1 MTDRSTFP
9 DGVPV
14 HDVDLQNES
23 TQVSTQLRRRL
34 MDHAQPGLV
43 SGGVISLNGTTPSRI
58 DVTALVAYAP
68 GGEMIE
74 IGAQTSLAMADYTL
88 GAVNYVVAVY
98 TETQGTPQAHQTDGT
113 TRNTRA
119 SRSGRLVVMSQA
131 QYSAMP
137 ATSTDLGVNA
147 VDRAAPIGIVL
158 ANGFTGATPNSL
170 IAGDVIQDTAW
181 SSFVY
186 PNYPSPTTL
195 TGINIASIDQAT
207 VAGTGSL
214 AFTAAGTTATWT
226 APGGTAGVAVNIGAG
241 GQFTLTSGTIA
252 RTVTINVIAELLPLV
267 NATVS
272 IVINIGYT
280 PSFGPRFSL
289 RDMAH
294 RSTVGSVAPTY
305 TNPHGQVPA
314 DWGAQAVDIPM
325 QVRFGDN
332 YLGSDLHASYPR
344 TTARMRSGVRTL
356 FSQYQINRTNNI
368 WARVYANP
376 VVDGEMWTTFNA
388 RWNQATTQWVPDYA
402 SANSYA
408 FISGPGHMQMRFA
421 TTAGAAFAEANWLTN
436 TDWGTTGYAQ
446 QLGSGMLTGSSDS
459 IVPRLSV
466 PFRPSGQ
473 EKTTVLQSTSSA
485 SATVGA
491 VNIYRSSSGENS
503 ATYVTQICCNA
514 SFNNSTVQWHQ
525 VDSSTQ
531 STMLEISADGNV
543 RSYLK
548 AGGSADWAVNG
559 WNNLFHANISGQ
571 VYAGTEFR
579 WFTSPTHIKRI
590 PGFRGIGQMVLGSG
604 WTGGTVINGP
614 ASGTNA
620 SPLANGGE
628 YVLTTDA
635 THDTGALWAV
645 ELPDGAVVTRVQMTH
660 RTSTVLTGSGARIMM
675 YRQAYDN
682 YTLGTLLSTGPVT
695 ASTSTGAQT
704 TTLTPDQNNTID
716 NTNYSYF
723 LHCFV
728 GQSATNDVR
737 VMSWEIR
744 YTMTTLRSA

>member
-34 MDHAQPGLV
+34 MDHAQSGLV

-58 DVTALVAYAP
+58 DVTSLVAYAP

-98 TETQGTPQAHQTDGT
+98 TESQGTPQAHQTDGT

-119 SRSGRLVVMSQA
+119 TRSGRLVVMSQA

-137 ATSTDLGVNA
+137 ATSTDLSVNA

-170 IAGDVIQDTAW
+170 IAGDIIQDTAW

-214 AFTAAGTTATWT
+214 AFTAAGTTVTWA
-226 APGGTAGVAVNIGAG
+226 APGGTAGAAVNIGAG

-252 RTVTINVIAELLPLV
+252 RTITINVIAELLPLV

-272 IVINIGYT
+272 IVVNIGYT

-344 TTARMRSGVRTL
+344 VTARMRSGVRTL
-356 FSQYQINRTNNI
+356 YDQYQVNRTNNI
-368 WARVYANP
+368 WARMYAAPIAN
-376 VVDGEMWTTFNA
+376 GEQWFTVNA
-388 RWNQATTQWVPDYA
+388 RWNQASSQWVPDYS

-408 FISGPGHMQMRFA
+408 YVIGDGRAQMLYA
-421 TTAGAAFAEANWLTN
+421 ATAGAAFANSAWVTAAEWSP
-436 TDWGTTGYAQ
+436 GSYALN
-446 QLGSGMLTGSSDS
+446 LGSGMLTGTSDS
-459 IVPRLSV
+459 QRPRIDIDYRDSSTD
-466 PFRPSGQ
+466 R
-473 EKTTVLQSTSSA
+473 TRVLRSASSA
-485 SATVGA
+485 SSTVGGI
-491 VNIYRSSSGENS
+491 NIYRVSSSAQGGDYAIE
-503 ATYVTQICCNA
+503 ICANAEYSNA
-514 SFNNSTVQWHQ
+514 SSQFHQMDAARASTR
-525 VDSSTQ
+525 
-531 STMLEISADGNV
+531 LAISPTGMT
-543 RSYLK
+543 LFGK
-548 AGGSADWAVNG
+548 AAGSADWGPSSWTPALLSVT
-559 WNNLFHANISGQ
+559 A
-571 VYAGTEFR
+571 AGVVTAGSDFAY
-579 WFTSPTHIKRI
+579 TTPPTHTKRI
-590 PGFRGIGQMVLGSG
+590 PGMAAHRVSSTGSPTSTFRANMTESTAPGGSG
-604 WTGGTVINGP
+604 GGY
-614 ASGTNA
+614 AL
-620 SPLANGGE
+620 LACAAAENC
-628 YVLTTDA
+628 A
-635 THDTGALWAV
+635 AIWPV
-645 ELPDGAVVTRVQMTH
+645 ELPDGATVTGAAV
-660 RTSTVLTGSGARIMM
+660 SFFAASLGTGTGHGWML
-675 YRQAYDN
+675 YRQARDSE
-682 YTLGTLLSTGPVT
+682 TLATTRAAGILALSTG
-695 ASTSTGAQT
+695 AGAHT
-704 TTLTPDQNNTID
+704 DSFTPDQNNVID
-716 NTNYSYF
+716 NANYSYF
-723 LHCFV
+723 VYMVISSSGGV
-728 GQSATNDVR
+728 GPTASVYSIQLT
-737 VMSWEIR
+737 
-744 YTMTTLRSA
+744 YTMTTLRGA

>member
-34 MDHAQPGLV
+34 MDHAQSGLV
-43 SGGVISLNGTTPSRI
+43 SGGVISLNGTTASRI
-58 DVTALVAYAP
+58 DVTSLVAYAP

-119 SRSGRLVVMSQA
+119 TRSGRLVVMSQA

-137 ATSTDLGVNA
+137 ATSTDLSVNA

-170 IAGDVIQDTAW
+170 IAGDIIQDTAW

-214 AFTAAGTTATWT
+214 AFTAAGTTVTWA
-226 APGGTAGVAVNIGAG
+226 APGGTAGAAVNIGAG

-252 RTVTINVIAELLPLV
+252 RTITINVIAELLPLV

-272 IVINIGYT
+272 IVVNIGYT

-344 TTARMRSGVRTL
+344 VTARMRSGVRTL
-356 FSQYQINRTNNI
+356 YDQYQVNRTNNI
-368 WARVYANP
+368 WARMYAAPIAN
-376 VVDGEMWTTFNA
+376 GEQWFTVNA
-388 RWNQATTQWVPDYA
+388 RWNQASSQWVPDYS

-408 FISGPGHMQMRFA
+408 YVIGDGRAQMLYA
-421 TTAGAAFAEANWLTN
+421 ATAGAAFANSAWVTAAEWSP
-436 TDWGTTGYAQ
+436 GSYALN
-446 QLGSGMLTGSSDS
+446 LGSGMLTGTSDS
-459 IVPRLSV
+459 QRPRIDIDYRDSSTD
-466 PFRPSGQ
+466 R
-473 EKTTVLQSTSSA
+473 TRVLRSASSA
-485 SATVGA
+485 SSTVGGI
-491 VNIYRSSSGENS
+491 NIYRVS
-503 ATYVTQICCNA
+503 
-514 SFNNSTVQWHQ
+514 
-525 VDSSTQ
+525 SSTQ
-531 STMLEISADGNV
+531 GGDYAIEICANAEYSNASSQFHQMDAARASTRLAISPTGMT
-543 RSYLK
+543 LFGK
-548 AGGSADWAVNG
+548 AAGSADWGPSSWTPALLSVT
-559 WNNLFHANISGQ
+559 A
-571 VYAGTEFR
+571 AGVVTAGSDFAY
-579 WFTSPTHIKRI
+579 TTPPTHIKRI

-614 ASGTNA
+614 ASANA

-635 THDTGALWAV
+635 THDTGALWHV
-645 ELPDGAVVTRVQMTH
+645 ELPDGAVVTQVTMTH

-675 YRQAYDN
+675 YRQAFDN
-682 YTLGTLLSTGPVT
+682 YTLGTLLSTGPVV

-704 TTLTPDQNNTID
+704 TTLTPDQNNTI
-716 NTNYSYF
+716 NNSSYSYF

-744 YTMTTLRSA
+744 YTMTTLRGA

>member
-119 SRSGRLVVMSQA
+119 TRSGRLVVMSQA

-137 ATSTDLGVNA
+137 STSTDLSVDA

-181 SSFVY
+181 SSFAFPDYQGTQLSGV
-186 PNYPSPTTL
+186 
-195 TGINIASIDQAT
+195 NIASIDQAT
-207 VAGTGSL
+207 VAGSGSL
-214 AFTAAGTTATWT
+214 VFTAAGTTATWS
-226 APGGTAGVAVNIGAG
+226 APGGGTAGVAVNIGAG

-252 RTVTINVIAELLPLV
+252 RTITINVIAELLPLV
-267 NATVS
+267 NATAS
-272 IVINIGYT
+272 IIVTIGYT

-294 RSTVGSVAPTY
+294 RSTFGSVAPTY
-305 TNPHGQVPA
+305 TNPHGLAPT
-314 DWGAQAVDIPM
+314 DWGAVAIDIPM
-325 QVRFGDN
+325 QVR
-332 YLGSDLHASYPR
+332 LGEDFLNTDLAASYPR
-344 TTARMRSGVRTL
+344 LTERMRSGVRTL
-356 FSQYQINRTNNI
+356 FNQYQINRTNNI
-368 WARVYANP
+368 WAREYAAPIAN
-376 VVDGEMWTTFNA
+376 GEYWTTVNA
-388 RWNQATTQWVPDYA
+388 RWNQASSQWVPDYS
-402 SANSYA
+402 SANSFAYVIGDGRVQMLYA
-408 FISGPGHMQMRFA
+408 A
-421 TTAGAAFAEANWLTN
+421 TAGAAFANSAWIIAAEWSP
-436 TDWGTTGYAQ
+436 GSYALN
-446 QLGSGMLTGSSDS
+446 LGSGMLTGTSDS
-459 IVPRLSV
+459 QRPRIDIDYRDSSTD
-466 PFRPSGQ
+466 R
-473 EKTTVLQSTSSA
+473 TRVLRSASSA
-485 SATVGA
+485 SSTVGG
-491 VNIYRSSSGENS
+491 VNVYRVS
-503 ATYVTQICCNA
+503 
-514 SFNNSTVQWHQ
+514 
-525 VDSSTQ
+525 SSTQ
-531 STMLEISADGNV
+531 GGDYAIEICANAEYSNASSQFHQMDAARASTRLAISPTGMTL
-543 RSYLK
+543 YGK
-548 AGGSADWAVNG
+548 AAGSADWGPSSWTPALLSVT
-559 WNNLFHANISGQ
+559 A
-571 VYAGTEFR
+571 AGVVTAGSDFAY
-579 WFTSPTHIKRI
+579 TTPPTHIKRI
-590 PGFRGIGQMVLGSG
+590 PGFHGVGQMVLGSG

-744 YTMTTLRSA
+744 YTMTTLRGA